1 MYKINSKKIK
11 RILRNIPLL
20 GGVLV
25 KINELIRSRIKFVN
39 SYQYWDDRYKSGGS
53 SGSGSYGR
61 LSQFKAKV
69 LNDFVKQKHIFSVI
83 EWGCGDGNQLM
94 LAVYPKYLGLDV
106 SPTAINMCEEKFK
119 TKDNYQFRLVDQY
132 FGERS
137 DLAVSLDVIYHLIED
152 DVFDAYMEK
161 LFYSSTKYVII
172 YSYNF
177 IKHYESPHE
186 VGREFMVWVQENAPQ
201 WKLIEKIKNEFPYDP
216 NDPSN
221 TSQSDFY
228 IFECAGA

>member
-1 MYKINSKKIK
+1 MYKKIK
-11 RILRNIPLL
+11 NILRNTPYL

-25 KINELIRSRIKFVN
+25 KANKLIRPGVN
-39 SYQYWDDRYKSGGS
+39 FLNSSQYWDDRYKLGGS

-61 LSQFKAKV
+61 LAEFKARV
-69 LNDFVKQKHIFSVI
+69 LNDFVEKRGIHSVI

-106 SPTAINMCEEKFK
+106 SPAAIKMCEEKFQFN
-119 TKDNYQFRLVDQY
+119 DNYQFKAVNQY
-132 FGERS
+132 LGEQS
-137 DLAVSLDVIYHLIED
+137 DLAISLDVIYHLVED
-152 DVFDAYMEK
+152 DVFHAYMEK
-161 LFYSSTKYVII
+161 LFSSSNRFVII
-172 YSYNF
+172 YAYNF
-177 IKHYESPHE
+177 TKTYESPHE

-201 WKLIEKIKNEFPYDP
+201 WKLIDKIKNEFPYNP

-228 IFECAGA
+228 IFEHAGA

>member
-1 MYKINSKKIK
+1 MYKKIK
-11 RILRNIPLL
+11 TILRNTPYL

-25 KINELIRSRIKFVN
+25 KVNKLIRPRVN
-39 SYQYWDDRYKSGGS
+39 FLNSSQYWDDRYKLGGS

-61 LSQFKAKV
+61 LAQFKARV
-69 LNDFVKQKHIFSVI
+69 LNDFVEQRGIHSVI

-106 SPTAINMCEEKFK
+106 SPTAIKMCEEKFQFN
-119 TKDNYQFRLVDQY
+119 DNYQFKAVNKY
-132 FGERS
+132 SGEQS
-137 DLAVSLDVIYHLIED
+137 DLAISLDVIYHLIED
-152 DVFDAYMEK
+152 DVFHIYMEN
-161 LFYSSTKYVII
+161 LFSSSNRFVII
-172 YSYNF
+172 YAYNF
-177 IKHYESPHE
+177 KKIYELPHE

-201 WKLIEKIKNEFPYDP
+201 WSLIEKIKNKFPYDP

-228 IFECAGA
+228 IFERVGA